1 MPGQLRPC
9 IDAVSTG
16 PSPIA
21 RDFVYFAANRYGG
34 PRRSEKSFVPFQLD
48 DAEIDALIG
57 EAKILPS
64 NYRGLIQTKAK
75 SGHKERELDIVGEA
89 GNEFRLIFRQSN
101 FNSLDFSVI
110 LAYLPPKSSQLF
122 RLRRFNGKSHSHTNV
137 LESRPSM
144 IFTSTRQPSDTRE
157 NLVFG
162 KTVMLKPQ
170 PDTQIFKVQYNVH
183 WPIAALL
190 GLVTTNQ
197 NCSR

>member
-1 MPGQLRPC
+1 
-9 IDAVSTG
+9 
-16 PSPIA
+16 
-21 RDFVYFAANRYGG
+21 
-34 PRRSEKSFVPFQLD
+34 VPVQLD

-137 LESRPSM
+137 LEKQTFYDFHIHKATARYQRESGLREDSYAETTARYADFQGAIQCALADCGFVMP
-144 IFTSTRQPSDTRE
+144 RNDQPE
-157 NLVFG
+157 LF
-162 KTVMLKPQ
+162 
-170 PDTQIFKVQYNVH
+170 
-183 WPIAALL
+183 
-190 GLVTTNQ
+190 
-197 NCSR
+197 

>member
-1 MPGQLRPC
+1 
-9 IDAVSTG
+9 
-16 PSPIA
+16 
-21 RDFVYFAANRYGG
+21 
-34 PRRSEKSFVPFQLD
+34 VPFQLD

-137 LESRPSM
+137 LEKQTFYDFHIHKATARYQRESGLREDSYAETTARYSDFQGAIQCALADCGFVMP
-144 IFTSTRQPSDTRE
+144 RNDQPE
-157 NLVFG
+157 LF
-162 KTVMLKPQ
+162 
-170 PDTQIFKVQYNVH
+170 
-183 WPIAALL
+183 
-190 GLVTTNQ
+190 
-197 NCSR
+197 